1 MESRS
6 LSVRMA
12 NNARVST
19 VCYTSLLPHSSIS
32 SHHHEPVKFKVKD
45 REHTLGVVS
54 LPLSDLSNHR
64 NKVWLPLQPH
74 KRSHE
79 ASGELQVGCWVTS
92 YHTREA
98 ASPGTSHAS
107 SQEELLKSKISRG
120 PFSFHRRSPSWSRT
134 RPERHS
140 MYEKPSS
147 THGHSGAGT
156 EEEQRMLRSFQSDTN
171 LRSGGEEEPEEQREI
186 SKSSTDHSL
195 ADNASSTVD
204 LSAPGTC
211 TVRVHVCVS
220 ALPGR
225 VSVK

>member
-1 MESRS
+1 M
-6 LSVRMA
+6 
-12 NNARVST
+12 
-19 VCYTSLLPHSSIS
+19 CYVSLLSCSSIS

-54 LPLSDLSNHR
+54 LTLSDLSNHR

-79 ASGELQVGCWVTS
+79 AYGELQVGCWVTS
-92 YHTREA
+92 YHSRDA
-98 ASPGTSHAS
+98 VSPGTSRAS
-107 SQEELLKSKISRG
+107 SQEELLKSKVSRG
-120 PFSFHRRSPSWSRT
+120 PFSFHRHSPSWSRA

-147 THGHSGAGT
+147 THGYQGAGT
-156 EEEQRMLRSFQSDTN
+156 EGEQRTLRSFQSDTN

-195 ADNASSTVD
+195 ADNASSMVD
-204 LSAPGTC
+204 QLTNARGSVGIPECLSVLPDRRSVKWGTC
-211 TVRVHVCVS
+211 QRSQGCLPMRVQ
-220 ALPGR
+220 
-225 VSVK
+225 